1 MREPDPEL
9 IRRAQSGD
17 LAAFERLVRECQA
30 DAWRF
35 AYHLTRNRATADD
48 VTQESFL
55 RAFRAIKTYRGRSK
69 FSSWLLRIVRN
80 CSIDAFHRGER
91 ETPVHE
97 DVTVWRAANATAE
110 SAEDR
115 VRIHE
120 AVRQLP
126 LWLREP
132 FVMIDVLGFSYE
144 EVAAI
149 LSTRI
154 GTVKSR
160 MHRARAA
167 LVEALAEEDVADEM

>member
-1 MREPDPEL
+1 LREPDPEL

-17 LAAFERLVRECQA
+17 LSAFERLVRECQA

-55 RAFRAIKTYRGRSK
+55 RAFRAIRTYRGRSR

-80 CSIDAFHRGER
+80 CAIDAFHRGAR
-91 ETPVHE
+91 ETPVE
-97 DVTVWRAANATAE
+97 DEALAWRSGGGSTETAE
-110 SAEDR
+110 ER
-115 VRIHE
+115 IRIHQ
-120 AVRQLP
+120 AIRNLP

-144 EVAAI
+144 EVATI
-149 LSTRI
+149 LSIRI

-167 LVEALAEEDVADEM
+167 LVQALTEGDLADEM

>member
-17 LAAFERLVRECQA
+17 LSAFERLVRECQA

-55 RAFRAIKTYRGRSK
+55 RAFRAIRTYRGRSR

-80 CSIDAFHRGER
+80 CAIDAFHRGAR
-91 ETPVHE
+91 ETPVE
-97 DVTVWRAANATAE
+97 DEALAWRSAGG
-110 SAEDR
+110 SAEIAEER
-115 VRIHE
+115 IRIHE
-120 AVRQLP
+120 AIRKLP

-144 EVAAI
+144 EVATI

-160 MHRARAA
+160 MHRARVA
-167 LVEALAEEDVADEM
+167 LMQALTEGDLADEM

>member
-1 MREPDPEL
+1 LREPDPEV
-9 IRRAQSGD
+9 IRRAQAGD
-17 LAAFERLVRECQA
+17 LSAFERVVRECQA

-35 AYHLTRNRATADD
+35 AFHLTHNRATADD

-55 RAFRAIKTYRGRSK
+55 RAFRAIRTYRGRSK

-80 CSIDAFHRGER
+80 CAIDAYHRGER
-91 ETPVHE
+91 ETPTE
-97 DVTVWRAANATAE
+97 DEAMVWRSASGAE
-110 SAEDR
+110 GAEDR
-115 VRIHE
+115 IRIQE
-120 AVRQLP
+120 AVRTLP

-167 LVEALAEEDVADEM
+167 LVQDLTEGDFADEV